1 MVVVGNSTP
10 LSRVRAREGVVEV
23 AIWPL
28 CHAFE
33 RQRGGGAV
41 VGNRACSSKG
51 GGGRGGAGGQYGP
64 SVTHLSDGEVVG
76 LLGLR

>member
-1 MVVVGNSTP
+1 MVVVGNRAPPSC
-10 LSRVRAREGVVEV
+10 VRAREGVVEV

-33 RQRGGGAV
+33 RWRGGGAV
-41 VGNRACSSKG
+41 VGNRARSSAG

-64 SVTHLSDGEVVG
+64 SVTRSSDREVVG